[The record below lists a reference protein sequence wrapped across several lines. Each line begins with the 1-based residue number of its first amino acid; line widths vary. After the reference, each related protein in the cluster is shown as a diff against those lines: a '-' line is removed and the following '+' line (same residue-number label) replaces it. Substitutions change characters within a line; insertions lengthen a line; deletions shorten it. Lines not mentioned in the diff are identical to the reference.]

1 MNKTILILLTIIAST
16 ITNGQN
22 VIVKTEK
29 YDYKIDET
37 IKLVFEV
44 NAKVDSTSQIKGA
57 NFKVINGPR
66 KNQSTSIVN
75 GQTTLLY
82 SLTYEIQAENPGKL
96 EIITPTFYIDNKE
109 HKAENL
115 LLTIS
120 GTKLTNKEIEE
131 INFNKFKDK
140 PIKPDG
146 TIRIVLS
153 DNFGYIE
160 EFKGFEW
167 KFKRKLTKKEIAKLR
182 KK

>member
-82 SLTYEIQAENPGKL
+82 SLTYEIQAEN
-96 EIITPTFYIDNKE
+96 
-109 HKAENL
+109 L
-115 LLTIS
+115 LFTIS

>member
-1 MNKTILILLTIIAST
+1 MKKTILILLTILAST

-29 YDYKIDET
+29 NDYKIDET

-44 NAKVDSTSQIKGA
+44 NAKVDSTAQIKGT
-57 NFKVINGPR
+57 NFKVINVPR
-66 KNQSTSIVN
+66 KNKSTSTVN
-75 GQTTLLY
+75 GQTTLSY
-82 SLTYEIQAENPGKL
+82 SLTYEIQAVNPGKL
-96 EIITPTFYIDNKE
+96 EIISPTFYIDNKE

-120 GTKLTNKEIEE
+120 GTKLTDKEIEE
-131 INFNKFKDK
+131 INFNKFKEK
-140 PIKPDG
+140 SIKPDG
-146 TIRIVLS
+146 TIRIVIS

-160 EFKGFEW
+160 EFKSFEW
-167 KFKRKLTKKEIAKLR
+167 KFKRRLSKKEIAKLR

>member
-44 NAKVDSTSQIKGA
+44 NAKVDSTSQIKGT

-66 KNQSTSIVN
+66 KNQSTSTVN

-140 PIKPDG
+140 SIKPDG

-160 EFKGFEW
+160 EFKSFEW
-167 KFKRKLTKKEIAKLR
+167 KFKRRLTKKEIAKL
-182 KK
+182 KKK